1 MGQYYLTLAA
11 ETLVK
16 YRTQQ
21 IGKLS
26 KICASNEYFEKF
38 ILLEKWQLGFGG
50 GSDGCEL
57 RMSVRLFLRML
68 SEFLLL
74 IPEAVSRE
82 EVVGMMRQLDKL
94 LDEGAAPQA
103 DFTFEKFRSYVRGL
117 AKLIGV
123 DMSGDKYA
131 GGKDAWE
138 EAKRQKKSA
147 RLVAQAEKV
156 FAKGVKQER
165 IDTQN
170 LLTYSREG
178 KCAQPLHFS
187 TLRQVLCLL
196 Y

>member
-1 MGQYYLTLAA
+1 MAA

-26 KICASNEYFEKF
+26 KVCASNEYFEKF

-50 GSDGCEL
+50 SDGGPL
-57 RMSVRLFLRML
+57 RMNVRLFLRML

-82 EVVGMMRQLDKL
+82 EVVAMMRQLDKL
-94 LDEGAAPQA
+94 LDEGAVPQA
-103 DFTFEKFRSYVRGL
+103 DFTFEKFRAYVRGL
-117 AKLIGV
+117 AKLLGV

-170 LLTYSREG
+170 LLVYSREG

-187 TLRQVLCLL
+187 ALRQVLCLL
-196 Y
+196 CLLC